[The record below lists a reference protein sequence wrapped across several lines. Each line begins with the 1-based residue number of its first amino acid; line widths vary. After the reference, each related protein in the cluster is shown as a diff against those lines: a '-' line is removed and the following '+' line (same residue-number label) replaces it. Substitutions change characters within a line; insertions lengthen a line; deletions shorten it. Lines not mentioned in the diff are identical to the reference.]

1 MFIENLR
8 DDFYNLLIG
17 KRILLIVNYDLDA
30 ICASKIL
37 ISLFKFDNMLYSL
50 IPVMGMSG
58 LQRAYNEHRNDVKH
72 VLLVNC
78 GGGIDLVDV
87 LQPDEDV
94 VFYVCDSHRPY
105 NVCNVYSNGQ
115 VSKSIFFSHF
125 EVLRN
130 EWTNVFCSGPDNWND
145 SGGRWN
151 TGI

>member
-50 IPVMGMSG
+50 IPVMGLSG

-78 GGGIDLVDV
+78 GGSIDLVDV
-87 LQPDEDV
+87 LQPDDDV

-115 VSKSIFFSHF
+115 VRTILSLLKPLMKQTI
-125 EVLRN
+125 LL
-130 EWTNVFCSGPDNWND
+130 GPNNWHGSRRRWD
-145 SGGRWN
+145 S
-151 TGI
+151 

>member
-8 DDFYNLLIG
+8 DDFYNFLIG
-17 KRILLIVNYDLDA
+17 KRILLFVNNDLDA

-50 IPVMGMSG
+50 IPVMGISG
-58 LQRAYNEHRNDVKH
+58 LQRAFNEHRNDVKY

-87 LQPDEDV
+87 LKPEDDV

-105 NVCNVYSNGQ
+105 NICNIYSSGQ
-115 VSKSIFFSHF
+115 VSLISFSV
-125 EVLRN
+125 VLG
-130 EWTNVFCSGPDNWND
+130 T
-145 SGGRWN
+145 
-151 TGI
+151 